1 VRHQGCTPL
10 GSQGPRR
17 VFANPNSCEGQPR
30 TTRKGWK
37 MAQIVT
43 TVGIDVSKD
52 RLDVCIG
59 PADEQFSVTNDPAGW
74 RQLVRRLQ
82 PLMARAIGLE
92 ASGGYER
99 GAIDALL
106 EAGLPVRLVNPWKLR
121 KFAQAFGVLAKNDR
135 LDARVIAQ
143 FVASAP
149 SREVHRDRAIDH
161 LAELV
166 NTRRQL
172 VDALQQIGNQA
183 QLLRDAALRRL
194 QARRIRQLERDV
206 VRLDQLIG
214 QAIAADAPLSARRD
228 LLCSMPGVG
237 PVLAAT
243 LLALLPELGALP
255 NRSVAGMAPTVSTA
269 AACPKHGRRCNRT
282 PLRARSTELGRG
294 LRARASRL
302 DSSPSEAELATW
314 ALGQPGTLSSCPI
327 QNDDRVTRSFPPRC
341 HLDHAGF
348 LRRGLHRSASAQL
361 WLRRPILLAASIHSP
376 SHMRRARSISSN
388 VGTESFLAIRTSK
401 RGALGRRYGKFI
413 SSDMQN

>member
-1 VRHQGCTPL
+1 
-10 GSQGPRR
+10 
-17 VFANPNSCEGQPR
+17 
-30 TTRKGWK
+30 

-52 RLDVCIG
+52 RLDVCIQ

-74 RQLVRRLQ
+74 RQLVRRLR

-135 LDARVIAQ
+135 LDAQMIAQ

-149 SREVHRDRAIDH
+149 SREVRRNRAVDH

-194 QARRIRQLERDV
+194 QTRRIRQLERDV

-214 QAIAADAPLSARRD
+214 QAIAADASLSARRD

-255 NRSVAGMAPTVSTA
+255 NRSVAALVGVVPYDCDSGKM
-269 AACPKHGRRCNRT
+269 K
-282 PLRARSTELGRG
+282 G
-294 LRARASRL
+294 LRCIFGGRA
-302 DSSPSEAELATW
+302 
-314 ALGQPGTLSSCPI
+314 
-327 QNDDRVTRSFPPRC
+327 
-341 HLDHAGF
+341 
-348 LRRGLHRSASAQL
+348 
-361 WLRRPILLAASIHSP
+361 
-376 SHMRRARSISSN
+376 
-388 VGTESFLAIRTSK
+388 AIRRVLFMAAQVAARFNPVLK
-401 RGALGRRYGKFI
+401 AFNQRLLGAGKKPKVAI
-413 SSDMQN
+413 VAIMRKLIVTLNAMLRHNASWQKIPA